1 MNALVVAMK
10 SFAML
15 FEDRKL
21 ILQRGG
27 IAVNVTGIAI
37 LRHQLERH
45 LLSIASDQQ
54 GNMGLLDSFGLVDR
68 APYHVRFS
76 LKRGF
81 FLCPHR
87 KEDLKGFVQPEVG
100 QMYYHLSIEKALD
113 QLSIYLQELDR
124 QGSFHIPNPRLS
136 AQFFLALL
144 QGQIVERARLG
155 IEPSP
160 TSAEIEQHI
169 DACVTFFLAAHP
181 VDRPA

>member
-1 MNALVVAMK
+1 M
-10 SFAML
+10 
-15 FEDRKL
+15 
-21 ILQRGG
+21 
-27 IAVNVTGIAI
+27 
-37 LRHQLERH
+37 
-45 LLSIASDQQ
+45 
-54 GNMGLLDSFGLVDR
+54 
-68 APYHVRFS
+68 
-76 LKRGF
+76 
-81 FLCPHR
+81 
-87 KEDLKGFVQPEVG
+87 QPEVG